1 VSGGEAALLIA
12 PFLEQPATSVVCC
25 DFDGTLS
32 PIVEDPASARP
43 VEGSE
48 AVLAAMVERFA
59 DVVVV
64 SGRPVD
70 FLAGWLPADVSLVG
84 LYGLEGRRHGMRW
97 EHPNIGAW
105 REVIDDL
112 AALASVGGPPGM
124 RVEPKGL
131 SVTLHYRGA
140 PEIAREVE
148 ALGRL
153 LADRGGLAVR
163 PARMSVELHPPVAAD
178 KGTVIE
184 RFAATASA
192 AMFVGDDLG
201 DLPAFDALDRLAATG
216 AHVARVAVRSD
227 EAPPALVER
236 ADLVVDGPPAVLDLF
251 RRLAA

>member
-1 VSGGEAALLIA
+1 VSGGEPAPLLA
-12 PFLEQPATSVVCC
+12 PFLDHPSSAVVCC

-32 PIVEDPASARP
+32 PIVEDPSSARLLD
-43 VEGSE
+43 GAA
-48 AVLAAMVERFA
+48 AVLDAMVERFA

-64 SGRPVD
+64 SGRPVE
-70 FLAGWLPADVSLVG
+70 FLAGRLPSGVSLVG

-153 LADRGGLAVR
+153 LADRGGLALR
-163 PARMSVELHPPVAAD
+163 PARMSVELHPPVATD
-178 KGTVIE
+178 KGTVVE
-184 RFAATASA
+184 RFAATAEA
-192 AMFVGDDLG
+192 TLFVGDDLG
-201 DLPAFDALDRLAATG
+201 DLPGFDGLDRLGAAG
-216 AHVARVAVRSD
+216 AHVVRVAVRSD
-227 EAPPALVER
+227 EAPAELIER
-236 ADLVVDGPPAVLDLF
+236 ADLVVDGPPEVLELF

>member
-1 VSGGEAALLIA
+1 VSGGDAAALLA
-12 PFLEQPATSVVCC
+12 PFLDQPSGSVVCC

-32 PIVEDPASARP
+32 PIVDDPASARP
-43 VEGSE
+43 ADGAV
-48 AVLAAMVERFA
+48 AVLGSLAERFA

-64 SGRPVD
+64 SGRPVE
-70 FLAGWLPADVSLVG
+70 FLARQLPAEVSLVG

-140 PEIAREVE
+140 PAIAHEVE

-153 LADRGGLAVR
+153 LADRGGLALR
-163 PARMSVELHPPVAAD
+163 SARMSVELHPPVATD
-178 KGTVIE
+178 KGTVVE
-184 RFAATASA
+184 RFAATATA

-201 DLPAFDALDRLAATG
+201 DLPAFDGLDRLAASG
-216 AHVARVAVRSD
+216 AHVARIAVRSD
-227 EAPPALVER
+227 EAPAELIER
-236 ADLVVDGPPAVLDLF
+236 ADLIVDGPSAVVELF
-251 RRLAA
+251 RRLSA